1 MTKNGYLAALTLLAG
16 ALLNFNAIANEPREI
31 TWDDLL
37 PAEAQFDDVYTR
49 LSEEQLFELSLAAQ
63 IWDRLEDGNQVVDE
77 KTLSNYHD
85 RVKRLEEEGIDVE
98 GLIAMRDQVGAER
111 QAKLLLTNAELD
123 GKQVRIPGYL
133 LPLEFDGDKVIEF
146 FLVPYVGA
154 CIHTPAPPPNQI
166 VHVRASVP
174 YTTDGGLFTPIW
186 VDGLLKTEK
195 TSSTLSLVDGSGDI
209 PSSYV
214 LEASNIEPYE

>member
-16 ALLNFNAIANEPREI
+16 VLLNFNAIANESREI

-63 IWDRLEDGNQVVDE
+63 IWDRLEDGNQVVDDQ
-77 KTLSNYHD
+77 TLSNYHD
-85 RVKRLEEEGIDVE
+85 RIKRLKEEGIDVE

-166 VHVRASVP
+166 VHVRSSEP

-186 VDGLLKTEK
+186 VDGLLKIEK
-195 TSSTLSLVDGSGDI
+195 NNSTLDFVDGSDDI
-209 PSSYV
+209 PSAYV
-214 LEASNIEPYE
+214 LEAINIEPYE